1 MADGELSRYRAFL
14 KDTLRL
20 QIDFSQTDQNR
31 GVAPPPLQ
39 KPPREDQQ
47 PIPLPERDAFE
58 ALRGTDLVD
67 AISSRRSHRRF
78 LDQPLSLTELSWLL
92 WSTQGI
98 SEIIAPGCALRTVPS
113 AGCRHAFETY
123 LLASNIETL
132 DVGIYRYLPVD
143 HALVLEHPADNLP
156 TALVR
161 ATLGQAFTAAAPVTL
176 AWTVIPYRM
185 EWRYDI
191 AAHRVIA
198 IDVGHLCQNLYLAC
212 AAIGAGT
219 CAIAAYH
226 QEQMDALLKVDGE
239 DEFTI
244 YLAPVGKIRD

>member
-1 MADGELSRYRAFL
+1 MANRELSRHRAFL

-31 GVAPPPLQ
+31 GIEPPPLQ
-39 KPPREDQQ
+39 KPPRQDQV
-47 PIPLPERDAFE
+47 PLPLAGREAFE

-67 AISSRRSHRRF
+67 AIGLRRSRRRF
-78 LDQPLSLTELSWLL
+78 VDQPLSLTELSWLL
-92 WSTQGI
+92 WATQGI
-98 SEIIAPGCALRTVPS
+98 TEILAPGCALRTVPS

-132 DVGIYRYLPVD
+132 ETGVYRYLPVE
-143 HALVLEHPADNLP
+143 HALVFEYAVDNLP
-156 TALVR
+156 DALAR
-161 ATLGQAFTAAAPVTL
+161 ATLGQAFIAAAPVTL
-176 AWTVIPYRM
+176 AWTAIPYRM

-198 IDVGHLCQNLYLAC
+198 MDVGHLCQNLYLAC
-212 AAIGAGT
+212 AAVGAGT

-226 QEQMDALLKVDGE
+226 QQQMDALLKVDGE
-239 DEFTI
+239 NEFTI
-244 YLAPVGKIRD
+244 YLAPVGKIPA